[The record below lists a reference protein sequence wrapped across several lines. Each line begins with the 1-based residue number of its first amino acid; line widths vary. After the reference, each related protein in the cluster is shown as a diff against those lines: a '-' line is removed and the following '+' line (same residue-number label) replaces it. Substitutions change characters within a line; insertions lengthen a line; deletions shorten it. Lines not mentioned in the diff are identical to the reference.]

1 MRTLLIDTIDTVIFL
16 SSLLIQ
22 ERKCGRLASEGPSD
36 SNVLGN
42 FSTQFS
48 LSFLLQVSSR
58 RAKRYL
64 FSWSLL
70 RLGFPTA
77 QGFLNTFK
85 GTYLIH
91 FCQHLM
97 SIRLDVILIFSCQKK
112 KQKQNETESSFV
124 VFQKGSLNVYAEV
137 VNDQLG
143 WYRSQL
149 GADDASPFSM
159 PTTFSYFSQKMKS
172 CISKSWQA
180 SQVFF
185 FWKIPNKEC

>member
-112 KQKQNETESSFV
+112 NKNRTKLNRLLWYFKKEASMFMPRLSMTSSDDIGHNWEQTTRLRFPC
-124 VFQKGSLNVYAEV
+124 Q
-137 VNDQLG
+137 QL
-143 WYRSQL
+143 S
-149 GADDASPFSM
+149 AIFP
-159 PTTFSYFSQKMKS
+159 KK
-172 CISKSWQA
+172 
-180 SQVFF
+180 
-185 FWKIPNKEC
+185 